1 MESSLQVRF
10 WGTRG
15 SGPAPFADRMKYG
28 GNTSC
33 VSVRFD
39 GGLVIFDA
47 GTGLIPLGR
56 RLEEAY
62 RQGEWDQA
70 APVHIFIGH
79 LHLDHINGLPQFSWL
94 FQKGAAI
101 HIYGFSGGEFSFRQR
116 VKTVCGPPY
125 WPVAIEQVPAALTW
139 HEIGPEETIEISSE
153 ARVRTMKAEHPNGG
167 LLFRM
172 ESGNQ
177 SVVYGLDYELGEVP
191 ACGNVRDTENGSGK
205 LSEGIA
211 ETGDR
216 KSPVW
221 EQYREFARECGL
233 LIFDAPYT
241 EKEYPAYRGFG
252 HSFWQQGIRMA
263 GECHAARLCISHHD
277 WGRTDGEMEKLE
289 RTLKEQAAG
298 LKVEAEFAREGMCIA
313 LPARTF
319 RC

>member
-33 VSVRFD
+33 VSVRFA

-62 RQGEWDQA
+62 RQGEWDPA
-70 APVHIFIGH
+70 VPVHIFIGH
-79 LHLDHINGLPQFSWL
+79 LHLDHINGLPQFAWL

-139 HEIGPEETIEISSE
+139 HEIGPEETIEISGE

-177 SVVYGLDYELGEVP
+177 SVVYGLDYELGE
-191 ACGNVRDTENGSGK
+191 T
-205 LSEGIA
+205 
-211 ETGDR
+211 
-216 KSPVW
+216 PVW

-252 HSFWQQGIRMA
+252 HSFWQQGVRMA

-277 WGRTDGEMEKLE
+277 WGRTDGEMEKME

-298 LKVEAEFAREGMCIA
+298 LEVEAEFAREGMCIA

-319 RC
+319 IC